1 MLFIEHLEISI
12 QIIPWRFCILRFAY
26 VSTCHCVWISYSRAP
41 PRDLHMCEYIQ
52 KKKDSFVNILTR
64 AYYSYVPFLISSHVS
79 FPRVFEFWVCVQL
92 AICMW
97 ELSVLFSLRAHDR
110 KGELEKGMS
119 FFFRGSGLWYIYR
132 GGDCCVVLGVQV
144 CELNILDE

>member
-1 MLFIEHLEISI
+1 MYLHVIAFGSLTPEHPLVI
-12 QIIPWRFCILRFAY
+12 C
-26 VSTCHCVWISYSRAP
+26 TCANIFK
-41 PRDLHMCEYIQ
+41 

-64 AYYSYVPFLISSHVS
+64 AYYAYVPFLISSHVS